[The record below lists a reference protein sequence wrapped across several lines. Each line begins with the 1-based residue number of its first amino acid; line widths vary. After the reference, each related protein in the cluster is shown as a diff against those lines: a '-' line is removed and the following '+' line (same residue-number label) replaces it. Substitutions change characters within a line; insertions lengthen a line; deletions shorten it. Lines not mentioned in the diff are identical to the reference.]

1 MQHTPK
7 HLWIALWFV
16 EEGETNIDLKLIPSF
31 LGTRCT
37 KNKTKIQECKKKIIN
52 FLGSFWNIISSPLMF
67 DKVLWWT
74 VCVVTFPQCVCLIW
88 TIVGGAYLDYQPWH
102 SDNCL
107 DSKVEFPFQYMGGP
121 LWSGVKHP
129 PSLWITFKKDQDCLL
144 DVLLLASKLHISF
157 KYQIKTKDE

>member
-16 EEGETNIDLKLIPSF
+16 EGETNIDLKLIPSF

-67 DKVLWWT
+67 DKVLWLNSMRGHIST
-74 VCVVTFPQCVCLIW
+74 MRVYDMNYSGRGLS
-88 TIVGGAYLDYQPWH
+88 GLSAWH

-107 DSKVEFPFQYMGGP
+107 DSKVEFPFQYMEGP
-121 LWSGVKHP
+121 LGSGVKHP

>member
-31 LGTRCT
+31 LGTRWT

-74 VCVVTFPQCVCLIW
+74 VCVVTFPQCVCMIW
-88 TIVGGAYLDYQPWH
+88 TTVGGAYLDYQPDTVIIVWIQRLSSHSSTWEGH
-102 SDNCL
+102 SDQGSNI
-107 DSKVEFPFQYMGGP
+107 
-121 LWSGVKHP
+121 H
-129 PSLWITFKKDQDCLL
+129 
-144 DVLLLASKLHISF
+144 LHFGLHSR
-157 KYQIKTKDE
+157 KTRIVCWMFCC